1 MYSDKAQSMEAMNAA
16 LMVLFNEVLHWEEA
30 WLMRRGMEQLTL
42 AEMHMLV
49 AISNRENGAMSEV
62 AKQASLSNGTVT
74 TTVKRL
80 EKKGFVVRAR
90 DENDTRKL
98 RVRLSESGRAAVALH
113 DQFHEAL
120 SEQIYDHLGEAKTDI
135 FVEGVECILDFLK
148 IQEEAPDA

>member
-1 MYSDKAQSMEAMNAA
+1 MSDKGHRKERLNAS
-16 LMVLFNEVLHWEEA
+16 LMVLFNEVLSLEEA
-30 WLMRRGMEQLTL
+30 WLLRRGMQHLTM

-49 AISNRENGAMSEV
+49 AISYRENGAMSDV

-98 RVRLSESGRAAVALH
+98 RVRLSEEGRQAVALH
-113 DQFHEAL
+113 DLFHETL
-120 SEQIYDHLGEAKTDI
+120 SEQIYHRLGADETDV
-135 FVEGVECILDFLK
+135 FVEGIRCILEFLK
-148 IQEEAPDA
+148 DMEDEPDA